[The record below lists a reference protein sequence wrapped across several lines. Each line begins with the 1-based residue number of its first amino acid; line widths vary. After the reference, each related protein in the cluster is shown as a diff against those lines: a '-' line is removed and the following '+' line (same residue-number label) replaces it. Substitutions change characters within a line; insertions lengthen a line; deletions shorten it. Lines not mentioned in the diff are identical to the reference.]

1 MDLHYNSARLKY
13 VSLVSFLLCQLLLLL
28 LFNFQITKR
37 YVLQPVDGKD
47 AVKPFVRTVL
57 TLGEDLPVQFVDR
70 NV

>member
-1 MDLHYNSARLKY
+1 MNNSATLRY
-13 VSLVSFLLCQLLLLL
+13 VLFLFLLCQLSLL

>member
-1 MDLHYNSARLKY
+1 MFYY
-13 VSLVSFLLCQLLLLL
+13 VLLCQLSLLLFLLLL
-28 LFNFQITKR
+28 LNFQITKR